1 VLFGYIDNDMDG
13 VEDKDD
19 LCPKSLMT
27 DLVDLTGCSIK
38 SLISPH
44 HFAISSGLGIA
55 EDEDASYTFST
66 FNVNYYYKK
75 ISVQLSSSY
84 YDLESDTLN
93 SSGTNDTYFN
103 LFYTSKIRENFSLTL
118 GTGTVLPSFDDI
130 NNSQDYT
137 TSIFG
142 KYAKDNW
149 TLSAGASYA
158 FIGDVNA
165 NNKLAYNMAIGY
177 YWNTNFYSSLGYYVS
192 ESIYDDVE
200 DFESLSLSTYYD
212 INKNWFAILSLTE
225 GMSAVS
231 LDNSMGVKVG
241 YYW

>member
-1 VLFGYIDNDMDG
+1 MFSYIDNDMDG

-19 LCPKSLMT
+19 LCPNSLMT

-44 HFAISSGLGIA
+44 HFALSSGIGSAKDL
-55 EDEDASYTFST
+55 DASYTFST
-66 FNVNYYYKK
+66 LNLSYYYKK
-75 ISVQLSSSY
+75 LSLQLSSSY
-84 YDLESDTLN
+84 YDLASDTLN
-93 SSGTNDTYFN
+93 DSGMNDTYLN
-103 LFYTSKIRENFSLTL
+103 LFYSTNVMENFSVTV
-118 GTGTVLPSFDDI
+118 GTGLVLPTFDDV

-142 KYAKDNW
+142 KYAVNDW
-149 TLSAGASYA
+149 TFSAGASYA
-158 FIGDVNA
+158 FIGDANA
-165 NNKLAYNMAIGY
+165 NNRFAYNMSMGY
-177 YWNTNFYSSLGYYVS
+177 YWNKSFYSSLGYYVS
-192 ESIYDDVE
+192 QSIYDEID

-225 GMSAVS
+225 GMSDVS
-231 LDNSMGVKVG
+231 LDNSMGVKLG